1 MNEYMKIVE
10 NQDYKIQQQHSNN
23 KNDVET
29 PFFVQ
34 IILLFMFISF
44 LQQVFDKDNILPR
57 YLEHKYKPVF
67 LYYYN
72 YYLNEAKNFIKYNFD
87 YEYDNEEDKE
97 ENEIENEEEQEQTP
111 MKIYD
116 DKYLEEF
123 NKMENEIVFTEKE
136 LQMEIEQRLIIKNKL
151 EDNLKLKQHD
161 LENKIH
167 YFENRQTELI
177 ENKNDDI
184 YKDYAD
190 EYELT
195 DDYELS
201 DENEFDDEEIKKIM
215 DLNLQNSKKR
225 EEIKQKVLKNLELEL
240 FKCIEEYELLKTKTI
255 DETDDDINK
264 MAKDFVMN
272 ERLDNLKNSILIEN
286 TPLGNVIMFYNNSRN
301 SFEYYSDSIIPYRYL
316 EVIGRKYVVTYK
328 CKTLYI
334 DMVKEIEE
342 AEKRLA
348 EKKLKEQELEEKKKE
363 ENSLDKLDK
372 DVCFD
377 KDKTK
382 EKRNVFAKLKTYN
395 KDISIKAAAVPLDRP
410 APVKQTDIKEEK
422 VIKERANRYSYEG
435 KIANFNFLKK
445 IDRKIVDKRYAISF
459 SEFKKMQK
467 K

>member
-1 MNEYMKIVE
+1 MNEYTKIIE
-10 NQDYKIQQQHSNN
+10 NQDYKIQQQYSNN
-23 KNDVET
+23 KNDIET

-57 YLEHKYKPVF
+57 YLEHKYKPLF
-67 LYYYN
+67 LYY
-72 YYLNEAKNFIKYNFD
+72 LNKAKKFIKYSFD
-87 YEYDNEEDKE
+87 YENDNKTDKE
-97 ENEIENEEEQEQTP
+97 ENEIENEEQQEQTP

-123 NKMENEIVFTEKE
+123 NKMKNEIVFTEKE
-136 LQMEIEQRLIIKNKL
+136 LQMEIEQRMIIKKKL
-151 EDNLKLKQHD
+151 EDNLKSKVKD

-167 YFENRQTELI
+167 YFENRQTELM
-177 ENKNDDI
+177 ENNNDDI

-190 EYELT
+190 EFELT
-195 DDYELS
+195 DDNEL
-201 DENEFDDEEIKKIM
+201 DDKELDDKELDDKEIKEIM
-215 DLNLQNSKKR
+215 EFNLENSKKR

-240 FKCIEEYELLKTKTI
+240 FTCIEEYELLKTKTI

-264 MAKDFVMN
+264 MAKDFVLN
-272 ERLDNLKNSILIEN
+272 ERLDNLKNNILIEN
-286 TPLGNVIMFYNNSRN
+286 TPLGNVIMFYNNSRD
-301 SFEYYSDSIIPYRYL
+301 SFEYYSDSVIPYRYL

-328 CKTLYI
+328 CKSLYV
-334 DMVKEIEE
+334 DMMKEIEE
-342 AEKRLA
+342 AEKKLA
-348 EKKLKEQELEEKKKE
+348 EKKIKEQELEEKKKE
-363 ENSLDKLDK
+363 EKNLDKHMFL
-372 DVCFD
+372 D

-410 APVKQTDIKEEK
+410 APSKHTDIKEEK

>member
-1 MNEYMKIVE
+1 MNEYTKIIE
-10 NQDYKIQQQHSNN
+10 NQDYKIQQQYSNN
-23 KNDVET
+23 KNDIET

-44 LQQVFDKDNILPR
+44 LQQVFDKDNILLR

-67 LYYYN
+67 LYY
-72 YYLNEAKNFIKYNFD
+72 LKEAKNFIKYSFD
-87 YEYDNEEDKE
+87 YENDNETDKE
-97 ENEIENEEEQEQTP
+97 DTEMDNEAEQSQSQIQ

-136 LQMEIEQRLIIKNKL
+136 LQMENEQRVIIKNKL
-151 EDNLKLKQHD
+151 EDNLTLKLKE

-190 EYELT
+190 EYDLG
-195 DDYELS
+195 DDYEL
-201 DENEFDDEEIKKIM
+201 DDEEIKEVI

-240 FKCIEEYELLKTKTI
+240 FKCIEEYELLKIKTI

-264 MAKDFVMN
+264 MAKDFVLN
-272 ERLDNLKNSILIEN
+272 ERLDNLKNNILIEN

-301 SFEYYSDSIIPYRYL
+301 SFEYYSDSVIPYRYL

-328 CKTLYI
+328 CKPLYI

-342 AEKRLA
+342 AEKRLS

-363 ENSLDKLDK
+363 ENSLDK
-372 DVCFD
+372 DVCFDKDKD

-459 SEFKKMQK
+459 S
-467 K
+467 

>member
-1 MNEYMKIVE
+1 
-10 NQDYKIQQQHSNN
+10 
-23 KNDVET
+23 
-29 PFFVQ
+29 
-34 IILLFMFISF
+34 
-44 LQQVFDKDNILPR
+44 
-57 YLEHKYKPVF
+57 
-67 LYYYN
+67 
-72 YYLNEAKNFIKYNFD
+72 
-87 YEYDNEEDKE
+87 
-97 ENEIENEEEQEQTP
+97 
-111 MKIYD
+111 
-116 DKYLEEF
+116 
-123 NKMENEIVFTEKE
+123 
-136 LQMEIEQRLIIKNKL
+136 MEIEQRVIIKNKL
-151 EDNLKLKQHD
+151 EDNMKSKLKE

-190 EYELT
+190 EYDLG
-195 DDYELS
+195 DDYEL
-201 DENEFDDEEIKKIM
+201 DDEEIKEII

-240 FKCIEEYELLKTKTI
+240 FKCIEEYELLKIKTI

-264 MAKDFVMN
+264 MAKDFVLN
-272 ERLDNLKNSILIEN
+272 ERLDNLKNNILIEN

-301 SFEYYSDSIIPYRYL
+301 SFEYYSDSVIPYRYL

-328 CKTLYI
+328 CKPLYI

-342 AEKRLA
+342 AEKRLS

-363 ENSLDKLDK
+363 ENNLDK
-372 DVCFD
+372 DVCFDKDKD